1 MSQQGQLIRL
11 TRVGRKGEPLWV
23 YRYRLGGR
31 DSARVQRGGFA
42 SEDDAAAASATE
54 RTAGRLFYDST
65 AIKQHNRACR
75 GCRPRRRGRYP
86 PWSGRVG
93 CFRVQ
98 EQAGTRS
105 AGAVASARRCFS
117 FRAAAQLRSC
127 GRSLAPFPRAA
138 GELRLR
144 AARSAQRAS
153 RPTPPASTQGSTSQ
167 RLTTR
172 PRSRSRTPRG
182 RDPLSALL

>member
-11 TRVGRKGEPLWV
+11 TRAGRKGEPLRV
-23 YRYRLGGR
+23 SRYRLGGR

-75 GCRPRRRGRYP
+75 GCCPRRRGRYP

-98 EQAGTRS
+98 AQAGTRS
-105 AGAVASARRCFS
+105 AGAVACARRCFS
-117 FRAAAQLRSC
+117 FPAAAPRRSR
-127 GRSLAPFPRAA
+127 GRSPVLCLSAA
-138 GELRLR
+138 GRSR
-144 AARSAQRAS
+144 SRPARSASRAS
-153 RPTPPASTQGSTSQ
+153 RPTPPASM
-167 RLTTR
+167 RA
-172 PRSRSRTPRG
+172 SR
-182 RDPLSALL
+182 